1 MWVSSTSHLF
11 VHAICSIVRYR
22 TSRYSR
28 RKRFEKHESA
38 DRGRSVSRV
47 VWKVANLIVKTTKI
61 TVRPEKRVELIQT
74 MGRLLGPIKNVKGCR
89 NIRFYLDA
97 ADENS
102 SLLLSEWETESD
114 LNRYLR
120 SNDFAILRG
129 AIRVLS
135 VTSTD
140 SKALVTSESNRDLIT
155 SNAPSEGL
163 VR

>member
-1 MWVSSTSHLF
+1 
-11 VHAICSIVRYR
+11 
-22 TSRYSR
+22 
-28 RKRFEKHESA
+28 
-38 DRGRSVSRV
+38 
-47 VWKVANLIVKTTKI
+47 
-61 TVRPEKRVELIQT
+61 

-155 SNAPSEGL
+155 RNAPSEGL

>member
-1 MWVSSTSHLF
+1 
-11 VHAICSIVRYR
+11 
-22 TSRYSR
+22 
-28 RKRFEKHESA
+28 
-38 DRGRSVSRV
+38 
-47 VWKVANLIVKTTKI
+47 
-61 TVRPEKRVELIQT
+61 

-140 SKALVTSESNRDLIT
+140 SKALVTSENNRDLIT

>member
-1 MWVSSTSHLF
+1 
-11 VHAICSIVRYR
+11 
-22 TSRYSR
+22 
-28 RKRFEKHESA
+28 
-38 DRGRSVSRV
+38 
-47 VWKVANLIVKTTKI
+47 
-61 TVRPEKRVELIQT
+61 

-135 VTSTD
+135 VTSTV
-140 SKALVTSESNRDLIT
+140 SKALVTSESNRDSIT

>member
-1 MWVSSTSHLF
+1 
-11 VHAICSIVRYR
+11 
-22 TSRYSR
+22 
-28 RKRFEKHESA
+28 
-38 DRGRSVSRV
+38 
-47 VWKVANLIVKTTKI
+47 
-61 TVRPEKRVELIQT
+61 